1 MNHTE
6 IQTPVNVGV
15 DVGKANLD
23 IALHPSGQFHTIPN
37 TEAHIRHFVKIL
49 KDYNVER
56 IVVEA
61 SGRYEHAL
69 VQACDQAGLPI
80 IVVNPISVR
89 RYAQAIGVLAKTD
102 RIDAQVIARYAAT
115 LKPEIKPIPDKT
127 SQKIKDLLIR
137 RSQLLEMSTME
148 KNRLQILPKYLHRS
162 IKSLLRV
169 LQSQIETVTRQ
180 IDQEVAKVDQWRTK
194 MEIMTSV
201 PGVGKVLAYTFLS
214 ELPELGSLNR
224 KEIAALVGVAPINRD
239 SGKLNGKRRIRGGRH
254 RVRTVMF
261 MAMLSSIQCNPVF
274 KRFYE
279 RLKAQGKIPKVALIA
294 CMRKMIVVLNTM
306 IKNQESWRAEMA

>member
-1 MNHTE
+1 MNNSK
-6 IQTPVNVGV
+6 IQISVNIGV

-23 IALHPSGQFHTIPN
+23 IALHPTGQFYSIPN
-37 TEAHIRHFVKIL
+37 SEAHIQRFVKIL
-49 KDYNVER
+49 KGYAIER

-61 SGRYEHAL
+61 TGRYEHAL

-80 IVVNPISVR
+80 IVVNPTSVR

-102 RIDAQVIARYAAT
+102 RIDAQVIAKYAAT
-115 LKPEIKPIPDKT
+115 LKPEFRPIPDKT
-127 SQKIKDLLIR
+127 SQKIKDLLTR

-148 KNRLQILPKYLHRS
+148 KNRLQILPKTLHRS
-162 IKSLLRV
+162 ITSLLKM
-169 LQSQIETVTRQ
+169 LQSQVKTITQQ
-180 IDQEVAKVDQWRTK
+180 IDQEVAKVDHWRIK
-194 MEIMTSV
+194 AEILTSV
-201 PGVGKVLAYTFLS
+201 PGVGKVLTYTLLS

-239 SGKLNGKRRIRGGRH
+239 SGKLNGKRRIRGGCH

-279 RLKAQGKIPKVALIA
+279 HLKAQGKLPKVALIA

-306 IKNQESWRAEMA
+306 VKNQEPWRENMV

>member
-1 MNHTE
+1 M
-6 IQTPVNVGV
+6 
-15 DVGKANLD
+15 
-23 IALHPSGQFHTIPN
+23 
-37 TEAHIRHFVKIL
+37 
-49 KDYNVER
+49 
-56 IVVEA
+56 
-61 SGRYEHAL
+61 
-69 VQACDQAGLPI
+69 PI

-102 RIDAQVIARYAAT
+102 RIDAQVIAKYAAT
-115 LKPEIKPIPDKT
+115 LKPEFRPIPDKK
-127 SQKIKDLLIR
+127 SQKIRDLLAR
-137 RSQLLEMSTME
+137 RAQLMEMSTME
-148 KNRLQILPKYLHRS
+148 KNRLQIMPNPLHRS
-162 IKSLLRV
+162 IKSLLRM
-169 LQSQIETVTRQ
+169 LQSQIETITRQ
-180 IDQEVAKVDQWRTK
+180 IEQEVAKVDHWRTK

-239 SGKLNGKRRIRGGRH
+239 SGKLNGKRRIRGGRP

-279 RLKAQGKIPKVALIA
+279 RLKAQGKLPKVAVVA

-306 IKNQESWRAEMA
+306 VKNQEPWRENMA

>member
-1 MNHTE
+1 MNNTE

-254 RVRTVMF
+254 RVRTVIF

-306 IKNQESWRAEMA
+306 LKNQEPWRENMA

>member
-1 MNHTE
+1 MNNTE

-23 IALHPSGQFHTIPN
+23 IALHPSGQFYTIPN
-37 TEAHIRHFVKIL
+37 TEAHIRQFVRIL
-49 KDYNVER
+49 KNYEIER

-69 VQACDQAGLPI
+69 VQTCDQAGLPI
-80 IVVNPISVR
+80 IIVNPISVR

-102 RIDAQVIARYAAT
+102 RIDAQVIAQYAAT

-127 SQKIKDLLIR
+127 SQKIKDLLVR

-148 KNRLQILPKYLHRS
+148 KNRLQILPKSLHRS
-162 IKSLLRV
+162 IKSMLRM
-169 LQSQIETVTRQ
+169 LQNQIETVTWQ
-180 IDQEVAKVDQWRTK
+180 IEQEVVKVDQWRTK

-306 IKNQESWRAEMA
+306 IKNQESWRGEMA